1 MYGEFMLVAR
11 PDSTAAR
18 GRRLPLGNTAEHN
31 EAWLR
36 DTLLEHP
43 EILPVRDIDVSFGPL
58 IPLCRELR
66 TDAGPLDLAF
76 INPNGR
82 LTLVECKLW
91 KNPEA
96 RRKVVAQTLD
106 YASAISRW
114 SYSDLQRQVSQAT
127 GRHGNVPFE
136 QVQRAHPGIDE
147 ARFVDATA
155 RSLETGRFL
164 LLIAGDGI
172 REDVES
178 LAEYINRN
186 TASDFTLGLVE
197 VALYGFDDG
206 ALAIQP
212 RVIARTRTI
221 DRMPYLARGNAA
233 PADLS
238 VEKGID
244 SLDQDSPTR
253 AENPKQS
260 EYRAWWAPV
269 IAAGFDDPDQEPAK
283 LYWPN
288 HVRAPLPWP
297 QTWVTA
303 YRYGGQNGIVGANTA
318 GRNGADQGMLEHLK
332 PRMDA
337 ILSELPTGF
346 EFRPFSGNEG
356 MTLTIVR
363 PCSDFASDNEM
374 RDWMAEM
381 LNSLVNVLRPALKC

>member
-1 MYGEFMLVAR
+1 MYGEFILVVK
-11 PDSTAAR
+11 PGQPTAKA
-18 GRRLPLGNTAEHN
+18 RRLPMGETAGHN

-36 DTLLEHP
+36 DTLLAYP
-43 EILPVRDIDVSFGPL
+43 EILPVGDIDPGFGPL

-76 INPNGR
+76 INPHGR
-82 LTLVECKLW
+82 LTLIECKLW

-96 RRKVVAQTLD
+96 RRKVVAQALD

-127 GRHGNVPFE
+127 GRHGNVPFD
-136 QVQRAHPGIDE
+136 QVRQGHPDIEE

-186 TASDFTLGLVE
+186 TAADFTLGLVE
-197 VALYGFDDG
+197 VGLYGFADG

-212 RVIARTRTI
+212 RIIAKTRTI
-221 DRMPYLARGNAA
+221 DRMMDLGRGGARATDLVVDSEPDADVPDSRTGGENARQA
-233 PADLS
+233 
-238 VEKGID
+238 
-244 SLDQDSPTR
+244 
-253 AENPKQS
+253 

-269 IAAGFDDPDQEPAK
+269 IAAAFDDPDQEPAK

-288 HVRAPLPWP
+288 NIRAPLPWP
-297 QTWVTA
+297 QAWVTA
-303 YRYGGQNGIVGANTA
+303 YRYGGPGGIVGVGTG
-318 GRNGADQGMLEHLK
+318 GRSGADQAMLEHLR
-332 PRMDA
+332 PRMDS
-337 ILSELPTGF
+337 ILAELPSGF
-346 EFRPFSGNEG
+346 EFRPTSGGDG
-356 MTLTIVR
+356 MTVAIVR
-363 PCSDFASDNEM
+363 PCAQFASDDEM
-374 RDWMAEM
+374 RKWTADM
-381 LNSLVNVLRPALKC
+381 LNSLVNAIRPALKT